1 MKMFWDKEKYATE
14 AIKKVKNQLFKQNQV
29 KRKESFCFKIQKCLF
44 QNLYGLFA
52 LSTVLDNKADT
63 HK

>member
-1 MKMFWDKEKYATE
+1 MKLFWEYATE
-14 AIKKVKNQLFKQNQV
+14 AIKKVKNQLFKQNPV
-29 KRKESFCFKIQKCLF
+29 KRKESFCFMIQKCLF